1 MRRKSPTNCGTITFP
16 RVHSTLMALPGLAV
30 KISPNSANGL
40 TLESCYLSTNDPGV
54 ILPIW
59 KSHRKGLDLPSRG
72 AVKEYLKKISMLV
85 APRLTYPNPYKSYWR
100 RWAPA
105 VPGRSSI
112 LGAQMV
118 SYWLTRLGGGGH
130 QLEASSAI
138 RIYKR
143 SIRASSAISSPNSGN
158 LVRFNKIAASI
169 LFTLV
174 CNVANACNTRLDW
187 SFTVLYEKGIFC
199 DRACSQNW
207 YISASEHKIN
217 PINLTFVQ
225 DVDFFLTKKKYF
237 EGDTRVSHNTH
248 FFELSYA
255 LLTSHANGLE
265 EATKKISAL

>member
-1 MRRKSPTNCGTITFP
+1 MQLCAFALLHRNYLQDQWCAENPPQIVAQSHFP
-16 RVHSTLMALPGLAV
+16 RFIPPWWPCLDWPWRLAPTV
-30 KISPNSANGL
+30 QMGWPWKAVTCQPTTQEL
-40 TLESCYLSTNDPGV
+40 
-54 ILPIW
+54 LPIW

-85 APRLTYPNPYKSYWR
+85 APRLTYPNRYKSYWR

-130 QLEASSAI
+130 QLQASSAI

-248 FFELSYA
+248 FF
-255 LLTSHANGLE
+255 
-265 EATKKISAL
+265 